1 MCVCVIYTCHILTS
15 LTVLGGFNQAQ
26 TRTQD
31 HRTGCTLAATLIG
44 NTRTALI
51 STDEEVQVQ
60 RAEVSFLTMHHIV
73 PSRKQ

>member
-15 LTVLGGFNQAQ
+15 LTVLGGFSQAQ

-44 NTRTALI
+44 NTQTVLI

-73 PSRKQ
+73 PNRKQ